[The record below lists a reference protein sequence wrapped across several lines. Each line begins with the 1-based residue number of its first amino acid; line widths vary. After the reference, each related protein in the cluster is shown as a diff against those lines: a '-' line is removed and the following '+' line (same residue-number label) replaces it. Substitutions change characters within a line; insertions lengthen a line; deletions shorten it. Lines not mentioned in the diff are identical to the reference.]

1 MIGLDLM
8 LVLSTELLCS
18 LNLSLRRGRRTDVQ
32 IKSLTIFFFFLYHIK
47 QIYIFHAVVRQFS
60 NRSQMASK
68 GGKNIILTSSVI
80 YQ

>member
-1 MIGLDLM
+1 M
-8 LVLSTELLCS
+8 LVESVFETWTED
-18 LNLSLRRGRRTDVQ
+18 RRADKV
-32 IKSLTIFFFFLYHIK
+32 INYFFLFLYHIK